1 MDGKINIDLSELKSM
16 MFPGEQST
24 RNNVT
29 SKDVLKNFAKRVD
42 GVTLEDD
49 AIEDYFISNYNFVRG
64 ENIDVQT
71 NRLINNYVTVINDIL
86 SDLAII
92 NKNIT
97 NIKNMIATDKESYL
111 YKKQQYFLKIN
122 YEAKSHKE
130 ALLFGELQEKIKNRM
145 GQFHN
150 GDKDVESLSKLDDYT
165 MFNYLYDISLDFGVF
180 TKFFDVIKFNKEE
193 VFKLIDKKK
202 TDPEAYYE
210 YAKKFI
216 DENRVLDYI
225 YIKVKEHYLLSE
237 KEEVFNI
244 LYNLFKHGAYQ
255 TFVSLG
261 AIQVEGLFYDFCSA
275 INGGVRK
282 QEEGTLV
289 NKVDK
294 VFKNNRAQALIYYP
308 YFAYDVPIYRNEV
321 AHNGTI
327 VSQEAEHIAI
337 DILLDMYT
345 VIKLMQQDWLPFNN
359 LKSLIWQLKIYKQIP
374 SLTNKYIDKIF
385 IELYSFFMM
394 RKEDGDFGVFRIMKN
409 RDKYKDILEHYIMHY
424 EDKTDTNLFDE
435 AAELLQVLGQE
446 SFWQYTLD
454 IIRDMGLSGTNFAQF
469 VTILVNEFIGYL
481 PKGSSSHRL
490 CIKVKKELDAYN
502 LSLHNG

>member
-1 MDGKINIDLSELKSM
+1 MCQVLEVSRSGYYDWKDRLPSKRKLENQEILKTAQQSYDECHGMCGLDKILADVREK
-16 MFPGEQST
+16 FPHCSRKRLYEIQ
-24 RNNVT
+24 
-29 SKDVLKNFAKRVD
+29 KKNKLYAKRKKKFKA
-42 GVTLEDD
+42 TTN
-49 AIEDYFISNYNFVRG
+49 SNHKLPVA
-64 ENIDVQT
+64 ENLLNQDFT
-71 NRLINNYVTVINDIL
+71 
-86 SDLAII
+86 
-92 NKNIT
+92 T
-97 NIKNMIATDKESYL
+97 NIPAAVWVTDISYINTYEGWLYLATVKDIFTKEIVGWATD
-111 YKKQQYFLKIN
+111 N
-122 YEAKSHKE
+122 
-130 ALLFGELQEKIKNRM
+130 
-145 GQFHN
+145 
-150 GDKDVESLSKLDDYT
+150 
-165 MFNYLYDISLDFGVF
+165 
-180 TKFFDVIKFNKEE
+180 
-193 VFKLIDKKK
+193 
-202 TDPEAYYE
+202 
-210 YAKKFI
+210 
-216 DENRVLDYI
+216 
-225 YIKVKEHYLLSE
+225 
-237 KEEVFNI
+237 
-244 LYNLFKHGAYQ
+244 
-255 TFVSLG
+255 
-261 AIQVEGLFYDFCSA
+261 
-275 INGGVRK
+275 
-282 QEEGTLV
+282 
-289 NKVDK
+289 
-294 VFKNNRAQALIYYP
+294 
-308 YFAYDVPIYRNEV
+308 YDVPIYRNEV

-374 SLTNKYIDKIF
+374 SLTNKYIDRIF